1 MERTRRRLR
10 YKQAA
15 DHAGGSLARL
25 LSHLR
30 HQLLVLLLEPGADPL
45 AVLQELLGALC
56 QARVLSVRQVLRCEV
71 CYTVVEASVHQRGV
85 ESHEVGHLLLFNDLL
100 ELLLFVIVEL
110 IHDVVVSLCGVW
122 LSVLSVLYSCLFPG
136 FSSSFLLVIAKW
148 QSRLEKRKGERFDEN
163 WMMAVHGCAI
173 W

>member
-1 MERTRRRLR
+1 M
-10 YKQAA
+10 
-15 DHAGGSLARL
+15 
-25 LSHLR
+25 
-30 HQLLVLLLEPGADPL
+30 
-45 AVLQELLGALC
+45 LQELFGALG
-56 QARVLSVRQVLRCEV
+56 QARVLSVGEALGGEV
-71 CYTVVEASVHQRGV
+71 VDTVVETSVDQRGV
-85 ESHEVGHLLLFNDLL
+85 KSHEVGHLLLFNDLL